1 MAYRSFSL
9 IPMLSDNLLSDRFTQ
24 MDKLFS
30 RITGEKPLSDM
41 PTYNLYQKD
50 KENLELTV
58 AVPGYKQNELDISV
72 LNNKLIISG
81 KSETEK
87 EENNHDSKTEKWL
100 HKGIEKKGFS
110 MNFDL
115 DHRIKIQNANL
126 ADGLLT
132 LTFNYEIPEEEKP
145 QKIAIGQ
152 TSQPEVIE
160 HKK

>member
-1 MAYRSFSL
+1 
-9 IPMLSDNLLSDRFTQ
+9 MLNDNQLSNRFTQ

-30 RITGEKPLSDM
+30 RITGEKPLSDT
-41 PTYNLYQKD
+41 PIYNLHQKD
-50 KENLELTV
+50 KENLELTI

-72 LNNKLIISG
+72 LNNKLTLSG
-81 KSETEK
+81 KSETET
-87 EENNHDSKTEKWL
+87 EESNDSKTEKWL

-110 MNFDL
+110 MSFDL
-115 DHRIKIQNANL
+115 GHRIKIKNANL

-145 QKIAIGQ
+145 QKIAISQ
-152 TSQPEVIE
+152 KSQPEVIE